1 MKRFK
6 AWAESV
12 AMKAWIG
19 RRILLAIEEYQ
30 LSIMLDERNRIMNEP
45 GATTRFTTDEFE
57 ASAAPI
63 RLKQLRIQSL
73 WDTL

>member
-1 MKRFK
+1 MNRLK
-6 AWAESV
+6 AWALAAV
-12 AMKAWIG
+12 MKAWIG
-19 RRILLAIEEYQ
+19 RRLLVAFEEWQ
-30 LSIMLDERNRIMNEP
+30 LSIMLDDRNRVMNEP

-63 RLKQLRIQSL
+63 RAKQLRIQSL